1 MLCRIK
7 NGDDDACAELLR
19 MYSPLVAGLVHMTM
33 AKLPQS
39 ARLDEDEL
47 RQEAAIILY
56 RAALTYDA
64 SDDVSFG
71 LYAKICIQRRM
82 VSLLRRHECDAE
94 VEFPLDELPEET
106 ADNIDSDPS
115 RALIEIERERELN
128 ELIKNVLSP
137 LEYDVFNLY
146 IDGMRPT
153 EIAGILSISVKT
165 AENAVYRMRM
175 KIKRLLE

>member
-19 MYSPLVAGLVHMTM
+19 MYSPLVAGLVHTTM

-82 VSLLRRHECDAE
+82 VSLLRRHECDGE

-106 ADNIDSDPS
+106 ADSIDSDPS